1 MINIRLVGHHYE
13 HDVFEL
19 VRVFFPGMPINIIR
33 EQRGSFHGL
42 FLESIYDE
50 KSQMATALLTES
62 KEEIARSE
70 ISMGQFTCLKLLKNP
85 EVKMIK
91 SAIYDALSAYTGKVL
106 PWGIMTGIRPVKV
119 AHSMIE
125 KGINHEDG
133 IKCLTELFRI
143 SEKNAGMMY
152 DIADRQSKYL
162 VFDEKSF
169 SLYVNI
175 PFCPSRCIYCSF
187 PTVIYERYKDTVSE
201 YVDKLIEEIQLTK
214 DLMEGKS
221 LSTVYIGGGTP
232 SSIPVRELQRI
243 IQKIKEVFGEPKT
256 GEFTVE
262 CGRAD
267 TITTPLIRMLV
278 ENGVN
283 RISIN
288 PQSLVD
294 DTLERIG
301 RKHTEKEV
309 FEAYNLSRRLGMQII
324 NMDLIIG
331 LPGEN
336 QEDVKN
342 TLKKL
347 EKMDPENLTIHT
359 LAIKKGSDLN
369 RKSDIILEDSD
380 MVRNMLDITQ
390 EYAEDADY
398 YPYYLY
404 RQKNILGN
412 FENIGYS
419 KYGFEC
425 IYNII
430 SMEEAQTIVGIG
442 MGAVSKFYFPDED
455 RIERIANFKSIEEYI
470 NRFYEQIRRKE
481 SVLEE

>member
-1 MINIRLVGHHYE
+1 MINIRLEGHHFE

-19 VRVFFPGMPINIIR
+19 VRVFFPSMTINILR

-50 KSQMATALLTES
+50 ESQTALAILTES
-62 KEEIARSE
+62 KEELAREMVSIE
-70 ISMGQFTCLKLLKNP
+70 QFNCLNLLKNP
-85 EVKMIK
+85 EVKLIK
-91 SAIYDALSAYTGKVL
+91 SAIYKVLSGYTGKIL

-119 AHSMIE
+119 AHSIIE
-125 KGINHEDG
+125 KGISHEDG
-133 IKCLTELFRI
+133 IKCLTELFKV
-143 SEKNAGMMY
+143 SENNANIMY

-187 PTVIYERYKDTVSE
+187 PTVIYDRYKDFVGE
-201 YVDKLIEEIQLTK
+201 YVDKLLEEIELTK
-214 DLMEGKS
+214 DLMEGKK

-232 SSIPVRELQRI
+232 SSIPVKELQRI

-267 TITTPLIRMLV
+267 TISTPLIRMLV

-294 DTLERIG
+294 DTLTRIG
-301 RKHTEKEV
+301 RNHSEKDV

-331 LPGEN
+331 LPGEDE
-336 QEDVKN
+336 EDVKN

-359 LAIKKGSDLN
+359 LSVKKGSDLN
-369 RKSDIILEDSD
+369 KKGDIILEDSNV
-380 MVRNMLDITQ
+380 VRNMLDITQ
-390 EYAEDADY
+390 AYAVESDY

-419 KYGFEC
+419 KFGFEC

-430 SMEEAQTIVGIG
+430 SMEEAQTIVGVG
-442 MGAVSKFYFPDED
+442 MGAVSKFYFPEED
-455 RIERIANFKSIEEYI
+455 RIERIANFKSVEEYV

-481 SVLEE
+481 SVLDQ